1 MSRNFVF
8 ALQDRL
14 MTGKDY
20 YGILGV
26 KPDVDNDEIRRAFRK
41 KALQFHPD
49 RNKNP
54 DAAERMGEVN
64 EAYAVLSEP
73 EKRRN
78 YDLMR
83 HRFGASAQDQFREKY
98 SHEDIFEGS
107 DIQDVFEELSRMFG
121 LRGFEDIFNFD
132 ARRGPVYRTFQYR
145 RPGMSAR
152 GFVFFS
158 SSGINRMKFGRLSP
172 GGKMGG
178 FLAEG
183 LRRRLGFVAPRKGK
197 DRHDRIVISGDLA
210 RSGGKIE
217 YHCRLNDKVLLVTI
231 PPDIKNGGTL
241 RLRGMG
247 NPGKN
252 GGEAGDLYVTVKIR
266 SPVLHWLKK
275 AAGRLTKK

>member
-1 MSRNFVF
+1 
-8 ALQDRL
+8 

-26 KPDVDNDEIRRAFRK
+26 KPDADNDEIRRAFRK

-78 YDLMR
+78 YDLLR
-83 HRFGASAQDQFREKY
+83 HQFGASAQDQFREKY
-98 SHEDIFEGS
+98 SREDIFEGS
-107 DIQDVFEELSRMFG
+107 DIRDVFEELSRMFG
-121 LRGFEDIFNFD
+121 LRGFEDIFN
-132 ARRGPVYRTFQYR
+132 ARNGPLYRSFQYR

-158 SSGINRMKFGRLSP
+158 SPGIN
-172 GGKMGG
+172 GKTFNHLFPRGKTG
-178 FLAEG
+178 DFLAEG
-183 LRRRLGFVAPRKGK
+183 LRRKLGFFVPRKGK
-197 DRHDRIVISGDLA
+197 DRHDRIVISSELA
-210 RSGGKIE
+210 RRGGKVQ
-217 YHCRLNDKVLLVTI
+217 YHCRLNDKKLIVTI
-231 PPDIKNGGTL
+231 PPGIKNGGTL

-247 NPGKN
+247 NPGKK
-252 GGEAGDLYVTVKIR
+252 GGEPGDLYVTVKIR
-266 SPVLHWLKK
+266 PPMLQWFKDKAGKLIKK
-275 AAGRLTKK
+275 